1 MCAVACFSPLLVF
14 RRHPERYAK
23 DPRIGYHLDRSPQLK
38 MQKTVRPLQLVANPA
53 FSRDDSPQR
62 NSCRQNQSCHPLTMP
77 MHPASP
83 DVDTIVA
90 ISTPPGRG
98 GIGIVRL
105 AGPQS
110 LLIAAQLLQLTHPL
124 EHARARFTR
133 VLDPADP
140 NAKTLDDA
148 IVTAF
153 LAPHSYTGDDL
164 IEIAA
169 HGSPVVLEAI
179 VRSALSH
186 GARLATAGEFT
197 QRAFLSGR
205 LDLTQAEAVH
215 DLIAAQ
221 TLDQARVAAQQMGGA
236 MSRRVAPA
244 KESLLHLIALL
255 EAGMD
260 FASGELDDVDVVP
273 PAQIEAAILSV
284 QTPLEALA
292 ASFRHGQMLRSG
304 ASLALVG
311 RPNAGK
317 SSLFNRLLERDR
329 AIVTPLPGTT
339 RDTVEESLALGGIP
353 LRLIDTAG
361 LRLQGDHPADEAEA
375 LGIARSHEALADADL
390 VLLIHDATQT
400 MTAEERT
407 LAASLEARPHLL
419 VLNKMDLQGT
429 ESIDLPQT
437 LSSRPEWRDPCI
449 SPVSP
454 QISSL
459 AKGAAQ
465 PQEEPAPAPAPP
477 PILTSAL
484 TGEGLEELRTAILR
498 ALQAEGALADS
509 GALNNLR
516 QQEAVATTLQA
527 LATAQA
533 ANINGL
539 PHELML
545 LDLHT
550 ALRALDSLTGATTTD
565 DILGRIF
572 STFCIGK

>member
-1 MCAVACFSPLLVF
+1 MSTLQPSPLD
-14 RRHPERYAK
+14 A
-23 DPRIGYHLDRSPQLK
+23 
-38 MQKTVRPLQLVANPA
+38 
-53 FSRDDSPQR
+53 
-62 NSCRQNQSCHPLTMP
+62 
-77 MHPASP
+77 
-83 DVDTIVA
+83 DTIVA
-90 ISTPPGRG
+90 VSTPPGRG

-105 AGPQS
+105 AGP
-110 LLIAAQLLQLTHPL
+110 LAVAIAGRLLQVAQPL
-124 EHARARFTR
+124 EHARARFAR
-133 VLDPADP
+133 VLDPESPD
-140 NAKTLDDA
+140 AKTLDDA

-164 IEIAA
+164 VEIAA
-169 HGSPVVLEAI
+169 HGSPVILEAI
-179 VRSALSH
+179 LRAALAQ

-244 KESLLHLIALL
+244 KESLLYLIALL

-273 PAQIEAAILSV
+273 PAQIETAIAAVI
-284 QTPLEALA
+284 TPLEALA
-292 ASFRHGQMLRSG
+292 ASFRRGQMMREG

-361 LRLQGDHPADEAEA
+361 LRLQGDRPADEAEA
-375 LGIARSHEALADADL
+375 IGITRSHEALADADL

-400 MTAEERT
+400 MTEEERA
-407 LAASLEARPHLL
+407 LAASLEGRPHLI
-419 VLNKMDLQGT
+419 VLNKMDLKGP
-429 ESIDLPQT
+429 DG
-437 LSSRPEWRDPCI
+437 LSSG
-449 SPVSP
+449 
-454 QISSL
+454 
-459 AKGAAQ
+459 GAS
-465 PQEEPAPAPAPP
+465 
-477 PILTSAL
+477 ILTSAL
-484 TGEGLEELRTAILR
+484 TGEGLDALRAAILR
-498 ALQAEGALADS
+498 ALQAEGAIADS

-516 QQEAVATTLQA
+516 QQEAVAATLQA
-527 LATAQA
+527 LAAARTANA
-533 ANINGL
+533 NGL
-539 PHELML
+539 PHELVL

>member
-1 MCAVACFSPLLVF
+1 MSTL
-14 RRHPERYAK
+14 HQSS
-23 DPRIGYHLDRSPQLK
+23 LD
-38 MQKTVRPLQLVANPA
+38 A
-53 FSRDDSPQR
+53 
-62 NSCRQNQSCHPLTMP
+62 
-77 MHPASP
+77 
-83 DVDTIVA
+83 DTIVA
-90 ISTPPGRG
+90 VSTPPGRG

-105 AGPQS
+105 AGPQAVAV
-110 LLIAAQLLQLTHPL
+110 AARLLQVAQPL
-124 EHARARFTR
+124 DHARARFAR
-133 VLDPADP
+133 VLDPEGPDT
-140 NAKTLDDA
+140 KTLDDA

-164 IEIAA
+164 VEIAA
-169 HGSPVVLEAI
+169 HGSPVILEAI
-179 VRSALSH
+179 VRAALAQ

-244 KESLLHLIALL
+244 KESLLYLIALL

-273 PAQIEAAILSV
+273 PAQIEAAIAAV
-284 QTPLEALA
+284 ITPLEVLA
-292 ASFRHGQMLRSG
+292 ASFRRGQMMRSG

-339 RDTVEESLALGGIP
+339 RDTVEESLALGGVP

-361 LRLQGDHPADEAEA
+361 LRLQGDAPADEAEA
-375 LGIARSHEALADADL
+375 IGITRSHEALADADL

-400 MTAEERT
+400 MREEERA
-407 LAASLEARPHLL
+407 LAASLEGRPHLL
-419 VLNKMDLQGT
+419 VLNK
-429 ESIDLPQT
+429 IDLRDAHG
-437 LSSRPEWRDPCI
+437 LSSEGT
-449 SPVSP
+449 S
-454 QISSL
+454 
-459 AKGAAQ
+459 
-465 PQEEPAPAPAPP
+465 
-477 PILTSAL
+477 ILTSAL
-484 TGEGLEELRTAILR
+484 TGEGLDTLRTAILR
-498 ALQAEGALADS
+498 ALQAEGAIADS

-527 LATAQA
+527 LAAAQTANA
-533 ANINGL
+533 NGL
-539 PHELML
+539 PHELVL

>member
-1 MCAVACFSPLLVF
+1 MSTLQPSPLD
-14 RRHPERYAK
+14 A
-23 DPRIGYHLDRSPQLK
+23 
-38 MQKTVRPLQLVANPA
+38 
-53 FSRDDSPQR
+53 
-62 NSCRQNQSCHPLTMP
+62 
-77 MHPASP
+77 
-83 DVDTIVA
+83 DTIVA
-90 ISTPPGRG
+90 VSTPPGRG

-105 AGPQS
+105 AGPQAVA
-110 LLIAAQLLQLTHPL
+110 IAGRLLQVAQSL
-124 EHARARFTR
+124 EHARARFAR
-133 VLDPADP
+133 VLDPESPD
-140 NAKTLDDA
+140 AKTLDDA

-164 IEIAA
+164 VEIAA
-169 HGSPVVLEAI
+169 HGSPVILEAI
-179 VRSALSH
+179 LRAALAQ

-244 KESLLHLIALL
+244 KESLLYLIALL

-273 PAQIEAAILSV
+273 PAQIETAIAAVI
-284 QTPLEALA
+284 TPLEALA
-292 ASFRHGQMLRSG
+292 ASFRRGQMMRAG

-361 LRLQGDHPADEAEA
+361 LRLQGDRPADEAEA
-375 LGIARSHEALADADL
+375 IGITRSHEALADADL

-400 MTAEERT
+400 MTEEERA
-407 LAASLEARPHLL
+407 LAASLEGRPHLI
-419 VLNKMDLQGT
+419 VLNKMDLKGP
-429 ESIDLPQT
+429 DG
-437 LSSRPEWRDPCI
+437 LSSG
-449 SPVSP
+449 
-454 QISSL
+454 
-459 AKGAAQ
+459 GAS
-465 PQEEPAPAPAPP
+465 
-477 PILTSAL
+477 ILTSAL
-484 TGEGLEELRTAILR
+484 TGEGLDALRAAILR
-498 ALQAEGALADS
+498 ALQAEGAIADS

-516 QQEAVATTLQA
+516 QQEAVAATLQA
-527 LATAQA
+527 LAAARTANA
-533 ANINGL
+533 NGL
-539 PHELML
+539 PHELVL

>member
-1 MCAVACFSPLLVF
+1 
-14 RRHPERYAK
+14 
-23 DPRIGYHLDRSPQLK
+23 
-38 MQKTVRPLQLVANPA
+38 
-53 FSRDDSPQR
+53 
-62 NSCRQNQSCHPLTMP
+62 MP
-77 MHPASP
+77 THPASP

-105 AGPQS
+105 AGPRS
-110 LLIAAQLLQLTHPL
+110 LPIAAQLLQLTHPL
-124 EHARARFTR
+124 EHAHARFTR

-140 NAKTLDDA
+140 NARTLDDA

-164 IEIAA
+164 VEIAA

-179 VRSALSH
+179 VRAALSH

-361 LRLQGDHPADEAEA
+361 LRLQGDRPADEAEA

-390 VLLIHDATQT
+390 VLLIHDATQP

-407 LAASLEARPHLL
+407 LAASLASRPHLL
-419 VLNKMDLQGT
+419 VLNKIDLQGSDFSAVGDALSHT
-429 ESIDLPQT
+429 MIDPPQT

-454 QISSL
+454 EILLSSKDADFSLQDAGFGVQRTNSSL
-459 AKGAAQ
+459 KGTGFSPYIPPSQSKGAL
-465 PQEEPAPAPAPP
+465 APEGTPP

-516 QQEAVATTLQA
+516 QQEAVTTTLQA

-533 ANINGL
+533 ANTNGL
-539 PHELML
+539 PHELVL
-545 LDLHT
+545 LDLHA

>member
-1 MCAVACFSPLLVF
+1 MTTSHSTPLD
-14 RRHPERYAK
+14 A
-23 DPRIGYHLDRSPQLK
+23 
-38 MQKTVRPLQLVANPA
+38 
-53 FSRDDSPQR
+53 
-62 NSCRQNQSCHPLTMP
+62 
-77 MHPASP
+77 
-83 DVDTIVA
+83 DTIVA
-90 ISTPPGRG
+90 VSTPPGRG

-105 AGPQS
+105 AGPRA
-110 LLIAAQLLQLTHPL
+110 LEIAARLLQVAQPL
-124 EHARARFTR
+124 EHARSRFAR
-133 VLDPADP
+133 VLDPESP
-140 NAKTLDDA
+140 EAKTLDDA

-153 LAPHSYTGDDL
+153 FAPHSYTGDDL
-164 IEIAA
+164 VEIAS
-169 HGSPVVLEAI
+169 HGSPVILEAI
-179 VRSALSH
+179 LRAALVQ

-273 PAQIEAAILSV
+273 PAQIEAAIAAAI
-284 QTPLEALA
+284 QPLEVLA
-292 ASFRHGQMLRSG
+292 ASFRRGQMMRAG

-353 LRLIDTAG
+353 LRVIDTAG
-361 LRLQGDHPADEAEA
+361 LRLQGDAPADEAEA
-375 LGIARSHEALADADL
+375 LGITRSHEALADADL

-400 MTAEERT
+400 MTEEERA
-407 LAASLEARPHLL
+407 LVASLEGRPHLV
-419 VLNKMDLQGT
+419 VLNKMDLQGP
-429 ESIDLPQT
+429 SLRLDGLPGT
-437 LSSRPEWRDPCI
+437 VIR
-449 SPVSP
+449 
-454 QISSL
+454 
-459 AKGAAQ
+459 
-465 PQEEPAPAPAPP
+465 
-477 PILTSAL
+477 TSAL
-484 TGEGLEELRTAILR
+484 TGEGLEGLRAAILR
-498 ALQAEGALADS
+498 ALQAEGAIADS

-516 QQEAVATTLQA
+516 QQEAVVATLQA
-527 LATAQA
+527 LGA
-533 ANINGL
+533 ARIANANGL
-539 PHELML
+539 PHELVL

-550 ALRALDSLTGATTTD
+550 ALRALDSLTGATTAD